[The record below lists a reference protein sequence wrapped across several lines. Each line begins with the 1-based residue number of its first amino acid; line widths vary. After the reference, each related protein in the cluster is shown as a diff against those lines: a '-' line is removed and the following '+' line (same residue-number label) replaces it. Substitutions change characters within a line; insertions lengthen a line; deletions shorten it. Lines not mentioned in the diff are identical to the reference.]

1 MSQTV
6 DTIKVTG
13 VVEVDHFD
21 ESNNVVSKQTFN
33 NLVVTVG
40 KKLILDR
47 LIGTA
52 GATSPC
58 FMALGT
64 GDTPQ
69 TISDVGLVTEVTD
82 GGNQQRVGFNSG
94 YPKIVG
100 NTSLKFQTTFPAGTA
115 TADGIQEVGIFNH
128 GATGVMLCRTTFS
141 SPINKSV
148 GDVVNV
154 TWTIAIN

>member
-64 GDTPQ
+64 GGTAQ
-69 TISDVGLVTEVTD
+69 TINDVSLVAEVTD
-82 GGNQQRVGFNSG
+82 SRVGFNSG
-94 YPKIVG
+94 YPIITG
-100 NTSLKFQTTFPAGTA
+100 NTNLKFQTTFPAGTA

-141 SPINKSV
+141 SPINKSA
-148 GDVVNV
+148 GDIVNV